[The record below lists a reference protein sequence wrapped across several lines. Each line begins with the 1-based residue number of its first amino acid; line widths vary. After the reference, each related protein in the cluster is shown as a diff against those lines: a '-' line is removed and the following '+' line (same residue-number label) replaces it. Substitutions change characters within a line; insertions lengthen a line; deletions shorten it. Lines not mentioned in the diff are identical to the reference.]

1 MSMIVAPLEA
11 YHSVASDKNDDS
23 NSSFYYDAPQNIL
36 NAYIYN
42 EIERQGRVMDEK
54 INLRD
59 LQLPEM
65 EGLLKSMGQPAF
77 RAKQIFQ
84 WIYKGVKSFDDM
96 NNVPKALREKLT
108 ENCYIGTLSLIE
120 VQRSKTDGTRKYLF
134 ELEDGNTIESV
145 FMKYKYGNSICV
157 SSQAGCRMGC
167 RFCASTRNGL
177 ERHLSPG
184 EILSQ
189 LMEAEADTGEK
200 IGHIVVMG
208 TGEPFDNYDN
218 LSAFIKIV
226 NDKNGLNIGMRNIT
240 VSTCGLADMI
250 DRFAEDFPQVN
261 LAISLHGTTDEI
273 RGAMMPVNKRYPL
286 NILLETCRAYTE
298 KTGRRITFEYT
309 LVSGINDSDSD
320 AERLCKILRGMLCH
334 VNLIPLNKVA
344 ESGFDTVSRGRAGEF
359 QKILER
365 RGIPATVRR
374 ELGADIDAACGQLRL
389 SKKL

>member
-1 MSMIVAPLEA
+1 MT
-11 YHSVASDKNDDS
+11 
-23 NSSFYYDAPQNIL
+23 
-36 NAYIYN
+36 
-42 EIERQGRVMDEK
+42 EK
-54 INLRD
+54 KTNLRD
-59 LQLPEM
+59 LQLSEM
-65 EGLLKSMGQPAF
+65 ETLIKSLGQPAF
-77 RAKQIFQ
+77 RAKQVFQ
-84 WIYKGVKSFDDM
+84 WIYKGVTDFEQM
-96 NNVPKALREKLT
+96 TNIPKTLRDRL
-108 ENCYIGTLSLIE
+108 IGDCVIGRLQILE
-120 VQRSKTDGTRKYLF
+120 VQKSKTDGTRKYLF
-134 ELEDGNTIESV
+134 ELADGSVIESV

-218 LSAFIKIV
+218 LSAFLRIV

-240 VSTCGLADMI
+240 VSTCGLVPVI
-250 DRFAEDFPQVN
+250 QRFAEDFPQVN

-273 RGAMMPVNKRYPL
+273 RGAMMPVNQRYPL
-286 NILLETCRAYTE
+286 QTLLPACRTYTE

-309 LVSGINDSDSD
+309 LVNAVNDSDSD
-320 AERLCKILRGMLCH
+320 ADRLCHLLKGMLCH

-344 ESGFDTVSRGRAGEF
+344 ESGFDTVSRGRAIEF
-359 QKILER
+359 QQILEKR
-365 RGIPATVRR
+365 NIPATVRR

-389 SKKL
+389 GRK